1 MVSGGVVELW
11 GWVDSEDERKA
22 LMTAVGELDGVQE
35 IVDHLGSVAPYLRS
49 G

>member
-11 GWVDSEDERKA
+11 GWVDTKDERIA

-35 IVDHLGSVAPYLRS
+35 VVDHLGSVAPYLRS